1 MQHLVKVIQLPP
13 HQGQLCGTFAGLG
26 HAVEHI
32 AGTPGGPMIG
42 SMPSLEVSPGERA
55 AGAIGALIGLL
66 VLAVCLDLMLD
77 GALFGWMSV
86 PASSTTEGDSE

>member
-1 MQHLVKVIQLPP
+1 
-13 HQGQLCGTFAGLG
+13 
-26 HAVEHI
+26 
-32 AGTPGGPMIG
+32 MIG